1 MDLVLWRH
9 AEAVEGGPGLP
20 DLERPLTPKG
30 EKQAARMA
38 QWLDRMLPDGAR
50 VLVSPAQRTQ
60 QTAQALAAM
69 GRKFKTVST
78 LAPEADAQAVL
89 QAAGWP
95 GGKGCVVVVGHQ
107 PTLGTVASL
116 IITGHA
122 QPWSVRKGGVWW
134 LRERDK
140 AAGLADGDHPALHGN
155 HAVLVAV
162 QSPDLL

>member
-9 AEAVEGGPGLP
+9 AEAVEGGPDLP
-20 DLERPLTPKG
+20 DLERPLTAKG
-30 EKQAARMA
+30 EKQAARVA

-50 VLVSPAQRTQ
+50 VLVSPAVRTQ
-60 QTAQALAAM
+60 QTADALASL
-69 GRKFKTVST
+69 GRKFKTVAL
-78 LAPEADAQAVL
+78 LAPEGSAASLLQAV
-89 QAAGWP
+89 GWP

-116 IITGHA
+116 ILTGQA
-122 QPWSVRKGGVWW
+122 QAWSVRKGAVWW

-140 AAGLADGDHPALHGN
+140 AGGLIDGDQPNLQGN
-155 HAVLVAV
+155 HAVLMAV